1 MIERILP
8 TLRFAAAVLLAASL
22 TTTSQ
27 AQTAAAPK
35 TKTDAKKAAAASESD
50 PDVALARKAALEW
63 LALVDSFKFEGTW
76 DTAATSF
83 QKAQAKTEWA
93 KGLGGARTAMG
104 KVVTRTVSSQE
115 VRKDLPNLPPGKY
128 ITVRYNTV
136 FEKHKDGT
144 ESITLVKD
152 GARGFRMMSYLLR

>member
-1 MIERILP
+1 MIERIVP
-8 TLRFAAAVLLAASL
+8 TLRFAAVVLLAASL

-35 TKTDAKKAAAASESD
+35 AEAKKVASPSESD
-50 PDVALARKAALEW
+50 PDVALAKKAALEW
-63 LALVDSFKFEGTW
+63 LALVDAFKFEGTW
-76 DTAATSF
+76 DAAATSF
-83 QKAQAKTEWA
+83 QKAQVKTEWA

-128 ITVRYNTV
+128 ITVRYNTI

>member
-1 MIERILP
+1 MIEPILP
-8 TLRFAAAVLLAASL
+8 TLRFAAAVLLAAAL

-35 TKTDAKKAAAASESD
+35 ADAKKVTTPADSD
-50 PDVALARKAALEW
+50 PDVALAKKAALEW
-63 LALVDSFKFEGTW
+63 LALVDAFKFEGTW
-76 DTAATSF
+76 DAAAASF
-83 QKAQAKTEWA
+83 QKAQVKAEWA

-128 ITVRYNTV
+128 ITVRYNTI

-152 GARGFRMMSYLLR
+152 GARGFRMMGYLLR